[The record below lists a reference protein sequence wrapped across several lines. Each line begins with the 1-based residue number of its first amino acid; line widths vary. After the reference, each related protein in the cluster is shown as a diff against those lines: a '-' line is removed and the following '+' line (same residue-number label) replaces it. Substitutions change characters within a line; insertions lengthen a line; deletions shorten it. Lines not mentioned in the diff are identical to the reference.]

1 MEAGTFLRDL
11 VTKLEPNATVVGID
25 EEQGGGLYR
34 VRLAGTTGVIADCE
48 LTRGDVEAAEQS
60 SEARGRLATVLKR
73 CADDVVAPVP
83 DGRA

>member
-25 EEQGGGLYR
+25 EPGGDLYR
-34 VRLAGTTGVIADCE
+34 VRVAGTTGVIADCQ
-48 LTRGDVEAAEQS
+48 LARGDVEAAEQS
-60 SEARGRLATVLKR
+60 SEARARIATALKR
-73 CADDVVAPVP
+73 CTDDVVAPVP